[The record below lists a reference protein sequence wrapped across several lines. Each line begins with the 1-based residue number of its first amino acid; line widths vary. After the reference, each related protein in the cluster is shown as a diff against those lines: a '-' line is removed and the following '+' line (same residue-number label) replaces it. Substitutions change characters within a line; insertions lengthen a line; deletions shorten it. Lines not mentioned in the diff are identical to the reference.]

1 MWSYATRKAASKSI
15 GPTNARAPSG
25 EARIGNRVPT
35 ARQAPPKTQQ
45 RQRRMKYSM
54 CDDDDGDDDDEG
66 GAADGDDGDDDEG
79 ADVSAVKCNAT

>member
-54 CDDDDGDDDDEG
+54 CDDDDGDDDEG

>member
-1 MWSYATRKAASKSI
+1 MWSYATRKAARKSI

-54 CDDDDGDDDDEG
+54 CDDDDGDDDEG
-66 GAADGDDGDDDEG
+66 GAADGDDDEG